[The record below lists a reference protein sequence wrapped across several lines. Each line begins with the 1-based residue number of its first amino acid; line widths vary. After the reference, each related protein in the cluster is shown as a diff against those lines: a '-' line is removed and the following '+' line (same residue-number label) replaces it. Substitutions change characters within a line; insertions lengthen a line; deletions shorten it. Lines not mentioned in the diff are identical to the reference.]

1 MDNLIGAQILSA
13 THARLTI
20 RPHLVNACPCKK
32 YQQVDRC
39 HTLYHYLRV
48 ATLSLS
54 SPPPPLN
61 RIIMIYVITSKGSGS
76 ESDTTIESG
85 ILQQGRTA

>member
-1 MDNLIGAQILSA
+1 MLALA
-13 THARLTI
+13 
-20 RPHLVNACPCKK
+20 KK

-39 HTLYHYLRV
+39 HTLYHYLQV
-48 ATLSLS
+48 ATLSTILPS
-54 SPPPPLN
+54 HPLN

>member
-20 RPHLVNACPCKK
+20 RPHLVNACSCKK

-39 HTLYHYLRV
+39 HTLYHYLQF
-48 ATLSLS
+48 ATLFPS
-54 SPPPPLN
+54 SPPPLN